1 MAAAVAPA
9 LRMQSSEG
17 TLLFPGIVYWFWRRI
32 DRLRR
37 GPALAGRRRPRQ
49 ACAGGELQACAG
61 GELRSLAGRRRPRL
75 AQARAGGGLLSPA
88 VAALD
93 RDVLVASCSRGLLSP
108 SVAVFLWLYFCGA
121 ICGC

>member
-1 MAAAVAPA
+1 MPKYIPIHTNTCSLIQYVP
-9 LRMQSSEG
+9 
-17 TLLFPGIVYWFWRRI
+17 I
-32 DRLRR
+32 
-37 GPALAGRRRPRQ
+37 RP
-49 ACAGGELQACAG
+49 LHIPDACAG

-108 SVAVFLWLYFCGA
+108 SVVVFVWLYFCGA
-121 ICGC
+121 ICGY